1 MAGVIFITAPA
12 IVRVASVA
20 SPITF
25 NEVRIMRFRG
35 LALTAWVVVTP
46 AAVTGQGDIKLA
58 LGGGISV
65 PMRAFSDVV
74 KKGWLGTGSLTY
86 YPAASAALG
95 LRLEGIYAHHAISI
109 AEGTQTELGGLA
121 SGVFQFGARRSPNRV
136 YVLGG
141 GGYIRT
147 HQKGP
152 GFGEVSRTDPAV
164 NLGAG
169 LSFGARA
176 LGLFVEARYITVY
189 TSGAVKPQFATLTGG
204 ISLGGL

>member
-1 MAGVIFITAPA
+1 
-12 IVRVASVA
+12 
-20 SPITF
+20 
-25 NEVRIMRFRG
+25 MRFRG
-35 LALTAWVVVTP
+35 LLVFTACLVVTP
-46 AAVTGQGDIKLA
+46 AAMAAQGDIKLA

-65 PMRAFSDVV
+65 PVRSFSDVV

-95 LRLEGIYAHHAISI
+95 LRLEGVYVHHGISI
-109 AEGTQTELGGLA
+109 ATGTQTELGGLA
-121 SGVFQFGARRSPNRV
+121 SAVFQFGARRSPNRI

-141 GGYIRT
+141 GGYFRT

-164 NLGAG
+164 TLGAG

-176 LGLFVEARYITVY
+176 LGLYLEGRYITIY
-189 TSGAVKPQFATLTGG
+189 TSGAVKPQFATLTAGV
-204 ISLGGL
+204 SLGGL

>member
-1 MAGVIFITAPA
+1 
-12 IVRVASVA
+12 
-20 SPITF
+20 
-25 NEVRIMRFRG
+25 MRFRG
-35 LALTAWVVVTP
+35 LLALAACLVLTP
-46 AAVTGQGDIKLA
+46 ALAGQGDIKLA

-65 PMRAFSDVV
+65 PVRAFSDVV

-95 LRLEGIYAHHAISI
+95 LRLEGIYAHNGISI

-121 SGVFQFGARRSPNRV
+121 SAVFQFGARRSPNRL

-141 GGYIRT
+141 GGYMRT

-152 GFGEVSRTDPAV
+152 GFGEVTRTDPAL

-176 LGLFVEARYITVY
+176 LGLYIEARYITIY
-189 TSGAVKPQFATLTGG
+189 TSGTVKPQLATLTGG
-204 ISLGGL
+204 VSLGGL